1 MPIPKLEFD
10 DPIQALPRQPVP
22 LRLAYL
28 ASKVDFRTFRSLI
41 TRPKGDGNL
50 YLTAYEYGS
59 DRRVRTVDPS
69 DYAETLPREAGDA
82 RLKVE
87 LISSLPKN
95 HFVWSDEFVSEFKAA
110 LIDAYREP
118 SAESLNELQLDW
130 SPALHGMD
138 ELIEECAD
146 LTAVSKNP
154 DGEIKVSR
162 REQGKQQTQA
172 RYKRWQDACDQI
184 KKDDPELNRSEVA
197 RRIFRD
203 KDLAAGAAKNTIYKH
218 IQVEK

>member
-138 ELIEECAD
+138 DLLAECID
-146 LTAVSKNP
+146 LSALTSDATANSEP
-154 DGEIKVSR
+154 SQ
-162 REQGKQQTQA
+162 REKGKQKTAA
-172 RYKRWQDACDQI
+172 RHKAWQDACL
-184 KKDDPELNRSEVA
+184 ELEQKHPDKSLSWIAQRIARSRMGEGRSVETI
-197 RRIFRD
+197 R
-203 KDLAAGAAKNTIYKH
+203 KNMKSR
-218 IQVEK
+218 K